1 MPAINPNNY
10 NIDFFQSYAFGDITD
25 NSYLSYLFQQNLPDI
40 VPELINGPAG
50 NFQSQYDEKGL
61 EKNINYSQITNP
73 GTIDEWLQ
81 GGNFSVNLLDTA
93 YQNPSQNIGN
103 NQYGPSSLEAFNYEN
118 PDLIVEDTGYV
129 GYQTSVGGGI
139 VNNILTEGLD
149 AVGLGGLN
157 SFLIDFDSPLN
168 DIAKERR
175 IEEAKNRI
183 KDGIIENTVGR
194 INLDPLNLLS
204 GGGIFEPSY
213 KITKPTG
220 GLLGNA
226 INLTSDI
233 AGVDGLKNLIGG
245 DLPDGAFD
253 WDSPI
258 TDPFSPST
266 IDITKTLLKRTGKG
280 TRNLLYDAISQNR
293 FGPRIEGQNDSLKK
307 PLKAEDSNQPSQ
319 KTGYL
324 AFGNR
329 KEFNKQE
336 KKEQRNRKGS
346 ARQQTSNLASTDQV
360 LDETT
365 VNAKGKGRRN
375 RNDIPIAPTEAEN
388 PSLYLNVNEKFKF
401 QGFEFTDFG
410 IETDF
415 TYEGLLAS
423 WNRGHNSNW
432 LEQKSFLAPL
442 RTLGPERLPGEEG
455 KNDGAEPGPQVF
467 KGGLYWQDGVAND
480 VLPKR
485 GLLNYTQQLIN
496 KSTNVSGTAARFIGL
511 PNSDQNYELQGAG
524 NDRKHTLMSQGNLV
538 KSTKKNQDG
547 VEPYC
552 RSWSVRNAY
561 NKYSDLIRYSELWR
575 EVQPGTTGKAGA
587 GGPNRPLGS
596 FSTLRSPG
604 IPKIAW
610 ERDDFIESK
619 IKVLKQIQPD
629 PKNIIPYMFSI
640 ENLAW
645 KDSPHYSKLPNCEK
659 GPHGGRI
666 MWFPPYNINFTDN
679 TSVNWD
685 TTNFIG
691 RAEPIYTYNNTERTG
706 TLSFSIVV
714 DHPSILNKLKEGAFT
729 TTTIN
734 EDGDEVVIDS
744 SENLET
750 FFAGCN
756 NDEIKQIVREAFKE
770 IVVEE
775 EEIEEAEEIERV
787 DIEIEQPPEQPDY
800 LSYHFKNATKKY
812 TEQLGYCVGKV
823 NNIACKGDRDKYYD
837 GFTKSACPEGTKY
850 EKDING
856 IGRCFDFY
864 WEIEEKNR
872 VDNPHLYK
880 GASSRNGKNT
890 ECSEPSDSIVSE
902 NYSIT
907 ELIPVPSTDDILPCI
922 GKGGGPGS
930 TGFKAYGPKNGK
942 WSRKVTDAN
951 GRTTSK
957 GFPDSNYCCELVNN
971 GVTGATI
978 SGIDYKIEEV
988 GLPYVRP
995 GFNQRFWGTGNYPAI
1010 FNTGIGNQ
1018 SGRGPKLEIVGLE
1031 NYEYKFEVIGS
1042 IPSNTGGVGTGI
1054 SQLIEFLTSTSL
1066 GKMYTINL
1074 TGQASKA
1081 GPNTYNE
1088 DLSKDRTQAVYKWM
1102 KQQMENCEQLNGIPK
1117 LQVGTEETDI
1127 ELFSETDDITTS
1139 CGRWN
1144 LQFIGSEGAQ
1154 AVNTPGVN
1162 AFAGASS
1169 QYVLTPGEYHPG
1181 DYQNITQ
1188 AEFRRVDIVLK
1199 PNLQCVQ
1206 QYYDEYNEQKNNEI
1220 NNINEEAKQEVA
1232 RKRAAEKARAE
1243 AERQKA
1249 LDLAKDFINEC
1260 DYFLKIQEED
1270 SFLYDNIKDKLKNF
1284 HPAFHSITP
1293 EGFNTR
1299 ITFLQQCGR
1308 QGPSMIDPGQPQN
1321 TAFGRPPVCILRL
1334 GDFYFTKIII
1344 DSINF
1349 TFDPLQWDLNPE
1361 GIGVQPML
1369 VNVDLNFKFIGGSTL
1384 QGPLTQ
1390 LQNAVSYN
1398 FFANTALYMPLE
1410 KILEKRKKFSLTG
1423 VGLDQIDGVV
1433 GVESEE
1439 VTEDTGFVYG
1449 PWASPQGEA
1458 IAGYEKEN
1466 NFQEEPNAD
1475 SIDLEETV
1483 QSDYEE
1489 PTVKSSGSGCINETL
1504 LSNPE
1509 KLFILNSDST
1519 PNTGFGAVT
1528 FAEVREN
1535 PDNYDCY
1542 YCNDPIPSL
1551 LYDTYT
1557 WVPIIQKV
1565 SDINQSENETE
1576 VRGGN
1581 EYVLESFTT
1590 PNENGE
1596 IIFEPLEFFNQQPVD
1611 NPGVPLA
1618 NDTDEGSVYFSEN
1631 ITAPNTLVQLSVLP
1645 ISIFI
1650 TRKDAFETVYKQDPS
1665 CTTGCVY
1672 LNKEGYHFTN
1682 VKVLES
1688 RMLNGLPYNPEGS
1701 LNYQNLSNS
1710 EAEINIFRIILN
1722 GMVYGD
1728 TLEDRFG
1735 SDWVQKTN
1743 EEFDSD
1749 PNKELPY
1756 SVIAEVTA
1764 TPINEEGEVDDNKIQ
1779 LSCKTLTKGVIKK
1792 AGWEKLKNTFTNNWG
1807 S

>member
-81 GGNFSVNLLDTA
+81 GGNFSVNLLDVA

-103 NQYGPSSLEAFNYEN
+103 NQYGPSSLQSFNYEN
-118 PDLIVEDTGYV
+118 PDLIVEDTGYI

-213 KITKPTG
+213 KITKPAG

-266 IDITKTLLKRTGKG
+266 IDITKKLLKRTGKG

-561 NKYSDLIRYSELWR
+561 NKYNDLIRYSELWR

-619 IKVLKQIQPD
+619 INVLKQIQPD

-645 KDSPHYSKLPNCEK
+645 KDSPQYSKLPNCEK

-706 TLSFSIVV
+706 TLSFSIIV
-714 DHPSILNKLKEGAFT
+714 DHPSIINKLKEGAFT

-787 DIEIEQPPEQPDY
+787 DIEIETPPEQPDF
-800 LSYHFKNATKKY
+800 LSFHFKNATNLKTLGPVGTSGQRSSVKF
-812 TEQLGYCVGKV
+812 TEARENPNSYYDPNII
-823 NNIACKGDRDKYYD
+823 NNSACKD
-837 GFTKSACPEGTKY
+837 G
-850 EKDING
+850 I
-856 IGRCFDFY
+856 IGRCFDFNY
-864 WEIEEKNR
+864 EYEALSR
-872 VDNPHLYK
+872 ADNAHLYK
-880 GASSRNGKNT
+880 GASNRYGKVI
-890 ECSEPSDSIVSE
+890 ECSTPNDSLISE

-907 ELIPVPSTDDILPCI
+907 DLIPLPPGQDRLPCT
-922 GKGGGPGS
+922 GS
-930 TGFKAYGPKNGK
+930 NFLKYGPNPNVDK
-942 WSRKVTDAN
+942 
-951 GRTTSK
+951 SK
-957 GFPDSNYCCELVNN
+957 AWAYKDSNNKAKGWATKNYCCELS
-971 GVTGATI
+971 GVSGATI
-978 SGIDYKIEEV
+978 LGTDYEVDEV
-988 GLPYVRP
+988 GFAYNRA
-995 GFNQRFWGTGNYPAI
+995 GFNQRFWGTNVYPTI
-1010 FNTGIGNQ
+1010 FQAGSTQAGKE
-1018 SGRGPKLEIVGLE
+1018 PVLEIKGLE

-1042 IPSNTGGVGTGI
+1042 IPSDTGGVGTGI

-1074 TGQASKA
+1074 IGQASKT
-1081 GPNTYNE
+1081 GGSGYNE
-1088 DLSKDRTQAVYKWM
+1088 TLGRNRAESVYKWM
-1102 KQQMENCEQLNGIPK
+1102 KQQMENCEQLNGTPK

-1144 LQFIGSEGAQ
+1144 LKSIGDDGATK
-1154 AVNTPGVN
+1154 ADVATTD
-1162 AFAGASS
+1162 AFASASS

-1181 DYQNITQ
+1181 DYQNVGQ
-1188 AEFRRVDIVLK
+1188 SEFRRVDILLT

-1410 KILEKRKKFSLTG
+1410 KILKTRQTG
-1423 VGLDQIDGVV
+1423 AGQLLSQTFTG
-1433 GVESEE
+1433 GYEESTEI
-1439 VTEDTGFVYG
+1439 TEDTGYVYG

-1489 PTVKSSGSGCINETL
+1489 PTVKSSGNGCINETL
-1504 LSNPE
+1504 LTNDE
-1509 KLFILNSDST
+1509 KLFVLD
-1519 PNTGFGAVT
+1519 A
-1528 FAEVREN
+1528 FAPTEAKQN

-1542 YCNDPIPSL
+1542 YCNDPVPSL
-1551 LYDTYT
+1551 LYSTYT

-1565 SDINQSENETE
+1565 SDINQNENQNETE
-1576 VRGGN
+1576 VREGN

-1590 PNENGE
+1590 PDENGE
-1596 IIFEPLEFFNQQPVD
+1596 IIFEPLELFNQQPIAH
-1611 NPGVPLA
+1611 PGVPLA

-1631 ITAPNTLVQLSVLP
+1631 ITTAGTVGSPFSDVLP
-1645 ISIFI
+1645 GSIYVV
-1650 TRKDAFETVYKQDPS
+1650 RKDAFDTIYKQDPS
-1665 CTTGCVY
+1665 CNIGCVY
-1672 LNKEGYHFTN
+1672 LGKEGYHFTRI
-1682 VKVLES
+1682 KVLES

-1701 LNYQNLSNS
+1701 LNYQNLYNS
-1710 EAEINIFRIILN
+1710 SAEINIFRIILN

-1743 EEFDSD
+1743 EEFDLD

-1764 TPINEEGEVDDNKIQ
+1764 TPINAQGEVDDTKIQ
-1779 LSCKTLTKGVIKK
+1779 LLCKTLTKGVIKK
-1792 AGWEKLKNTFTNNWG
+1792 AGWEKLKNATNNWN